1 MAGQKRRVVIRQAD
15 DMGPTPERSG
25 KSEFRPAGGAVRKNP
40 PIDRLV
46 TSGQI
51 NAVQYNDAL
60 RWRQEFEKAYAG
72 YVDHASDYV
81 SPEDGRHDPM
91 TWRIMCMDSGVWLG
105 EIRDKIGKRAD
116 ALLVWLLIGE
126 MSFVDIGTRL
136 FPNMAARGSTQR
148 DRANVLC
155 VAAIER
161 LSEVMCEMRKR
172 AARAKR
178 EKSEHDERME
188 KWRAAH
194 DERRRLQSARTC
206 EKDCVV

>member
-15 DMGPTPERSG
+15 DMGPTPERAG
-25 KSEFRPAGGAVRKNP
+25 KSEFRPAGSAVRKNP

-46 TSGQI
+46 SSGQI

-72 YVDHASDYV
+72 YVDHASDYI

-126 MSFVDIGTRL
+126 MSFVDIGKKLRPEL
-136 FPNMAARGSTQR
+136 AGWRQKE
-148 DRANVLC
+148 RANALC
-155 VAAIER
+155 ISAIER

-172 AARAKR
+172 AAKAKR
-178 EKSEHDERME
+178 EKSEHAERME
-188 KWRAAH
+188 KWRTAH
-194 DERRRLQSARTC
+194 DERRRLQSIN
-206 EKDCVV
+206 EHEISCVV